1 MLNRRQSP
9 VIQEVTRLVLPTPQ
23 KVALDNGI
31 PVYLMDYPDQD
42 IVKVEVVFNCGRAEE
57 TKRLTSRATARM
69 LREGS
74 RLYTAAE
81 MAELIDFYGGTVSA
95 PAGLD
100 TSNFVLYSLKKYAD
114 ELIPLFA
121 HMVLEP
127 AFPEAELE
135 TFKETSTQ
143 ELLLDLDKEE
153 VLAYRQITELIFGE
167 SHPYGY
173 NSVLENY
180 LALTPEDLFEYH
192 RNWYTPANCL
202 IFASGHADARVLEL
216 LNKNF
221 GAFRREGPTRVEP
234 TPPPME
240 PSGKV
245 HMKHPGSLQTAIKI
259 GQRMFGRKHPD
270 YNGLF
275 VLNTILGGYFG
286 SRLMTNIREK
296 RGFTYNIYSTLDAMQ
311 HDGCMYIATE
321 VNNGKKAV
329 TIRHIKAEMQAL
341 CDEPVPE
348 EELSMVRNYL
358 LGMLLNGLDGPLNSS
373 DVVKSLVVDDLPLE
387 EFDNLVFT
395 IRNITAEQLM
405 LLARRYLRPET
416 YLTVTV
422 G

>member
-9 VIQEVTRLVLPTPQ
+9 PIHEVSKLVLPTPRL
-23 KVALDNGI
+23 VALDNGI
-31 PVYLMDYPDQD
+31 PVYLMDYPDQE
-42 IVKVEVVFNCGRAEE
+42 IVKVEVVFNTGRAEE

-74 RLYTAAE
+74 RFYTAAD
-81 MAELIDFYGGTVSA
+81 MAELIDFYGGTVSV

-121 HMVLEP
+121 HMLLEP
-127 AFPEAELE
+127 AFPEAELA

-143 ELLLDLDKEE
+143 ELQIDLDKEE

-167 SHPYGY
+167 THPYGY
-173 NSVLENY
+173 NSVPENY
-180 LALTPEDLFEYH
+180 LALTPEDLFDYH
-192 RNWYTPANCL
+192 RKWYTPANCL
-202 IFASGHADARVLEL
+202 IFASGHADAAILEL
-216 LNKNF
+216 LNKHF
-221 GAFRREGPTRVEP
+221 GAFRREGHERVVP
-234 TPPPME
+234 VPPGME

-245 HMKHPGSLQTAIKI
+245 HMRHPGSLQTAIKM
-259 GQRMFGRKHPD
+259 GCRMFSRKHPD
-270 YNGLF
+270 YNGVF

-311 HDGCMYIATE
+311 HDGCLYIATE
-321 VNNGKKAV
+321 VNKGKTNA
-329 TIRHIKAEMQAL
+329 TIKHIKAEMQAL
-341 CDEPVPE
+341 CDEPVPD

-373 DVVKSLVVDDLPLE
+373 DVVKGLIVDELPLE
-387 EFDNLVFT
+387 EFDVLVDT
-395 IRNITAEQLM
+395 IRNITPEQLM
-405 LLARRYLRPET
+405 LLARRYLRSET